1 MAIDT
6 SGDIP
11 DKVILDIPHG
21 ASALGGA
28 LTRRPSETVK
38 TYSGLNSLL
47 PGRGE
52 AAGGV
57 HFIHYDGT
65 SYAGGRRKG
74 ADEPYATD
82 KWTESIDL
90 ADITDDSMRL
100 YLMEIGR
107 VNLLTKKQEQ
117 TLSRQIEEWKHL
129 EAVET
134 ELEALTNG
142 SLNAWMCVLHLIRR
156 IGQLRPMVDA
166 VCRYHAMRIS
176 ETLTDVLTDEDLS
189 ERIDGVLPE
198 EMLFFAAEILNREPE
213 DVKQGL
219 IELSLAIRL
228 LPTEAADM
236 FATSPAIRELQDL
249 ELAPGFIE
257 ALKSYEPVYSRH
269 FASMRN
275 AGRRAQLRLSEAN
288 LRLVVSI
295 AKKYLGRGMPL
306 SDLIQEGNIGLMS
319 GVQKFDYRRGYKF
332 STYATW
338 WIRQAVSRSIADQS
352 RTIRVPVHMTE
363 IINKLNRVN
372 RQFVQEYGRDPTD
385 EETAARMDVTA
396 ERVREIQKLTQLP
409 LPLEMPVGEDGGAR
423 LGDFVED
430 KNQVPPAEAASYL
443 LLKEQI
449 ADVLSTLSEREAR
462 VLELRFG
469 LGDGISHTLEEIGQE
484 FGVTRERIRQIE
496 AVALRK
502 LRQPSHSRNLRDFL
516 D

>member
-6 SGDIP
+6 SGDRSGNVLADTP
-11 DKVILDIPHG
+11 PG
-21 ASALGGA
+21 ASALGVA
-28 LTRRPSETVK
+28 FTRRPREIVK
-38 TYSGLNSLL
+38 TYDSLGSLL
-47 PGRGE
+47 PGGE
-52 AAGGV
+52 ETAGGV
-57 HFIHYDGT
+57 HFIHYDGA
-65 SYAGGRRKG
+65 SGAGGRRKG
-74 ADEPYATD
+74 ADEPYAAD

-90 ADITDDSMRL
+90 RDITDDSMRL

-117 TLSRQIEEWKHL
+117 TLSREIEEWKHL

-134 ELEALTNG
+134 ELEALTDGPVNT
-142 SLNAWMCVLHLIRR
+142 WMCVLHLIRR
-156 IGQLRPMVDA
+156 IGQLGPIVDA
-166 VCRYHAMRIS
+166 VCRYNATLRP
-176 ETLTDVLTDEDLS
+176 ETLTDVLNDEELS
-189 ERIDGVLPE
+189 EHIDGVLPE
-198 EMLFFAAEILNREPE
+198 EMLLFAAEILNREPE

-228 LPTEAADM
+228 LPMEAADV

-257 ALKSYEPVYSRH
+257 ALKSYEPVYSRR
-269 FASMRN
+269 FASVGN

-295 AKKYLGRGMPL
+295 ARKYLGRGMPL
-306 SDLIQEGNIGLMS
+306 SDLIQEGNIGLMR
-319 GVQKFDYRRGYKF
+319 GVQKFDYRKGYKF

-352 RTIRVPVHMTE
+352 RTIRIPVHMTE
-363 IINKLNRVN
+363 IVNKLMRAT
-372 RQFVQEYGRDPTD
+372 RKFVQEYGRDPTD
-385 EETAARMDVTA
+385 EEIGSGMDITA
-396 ERVREIQKLTQLP
+396 ERVREIRKLTQLP
-409 LPLEMPVGEDGGAR
+409 LALETPVGEDGHAQ

-430 KNQVPPAEAASYL
+430 RNQIPPVEAASYL

-469 LGDGISHTLEEIGQE
+469 LGDGISHTLEQVGRE

-502 LRQPSHSRNLRDFL
+502 LRHPSHSRKLRDFL

>member
-11 DKVILDIPHG
+11 DKVIADMPHG
-21 ASALGGA
+21 ASAPGGA

-38 TYSGLNSLL
+38 TYHGLSSLL

-74 ADEPYATD
+74 ADEPYAAD

-100 YLMEIGR
+100 YLMEISR

-117 TLSRQIEEWKHL
+117 TLARQIEEWKHL

-134 ELEALTNG
+134 ELEALTDG
-142 SLNAWMCVLHLIRR
+142 SLDAWMCVLHLIRR
-156 IGQLRPMVDA
+156 IGQLGPIVDA

-176 ETLTDVLTDEDLS
+176 ETLTDVLIDEELS

-198 EMLFFAAEILNREPE
+198 EMLLFAAEILNREPE

-228 LPTEAADM
+228 LPTEAADV

-249 ELAPGFIE
+249 ELAPGSIE

-269 FASMRN
+269 FASVRN
-275 AGRRAQLRLSEAN
+275 AGRRAQLHLSEAN

-295 AKKYLGRGMPL
+295 AKK
-306 SDLIQEGNIGLMS
+306 
-319 GVQKFDYRRGYKF
+319 
-332 STYATW
+332 
-338 WIRQAVSRSIADQS
+338 VSRQGDAAIGPHSGGQYRSDAWRAEVRLPQGLQVQHLRHLVDSTGGQQIHS
-352 RTIRVPVHMTE
+352 GPVPHHPRTRAYDGDRQQAESCQPPVCTGIR
-363 IINKLNRVN
+363 
-372 RQFVQEYGRDPTD
+372 
-385 EETAARMDVTA
+385 ARPH
-396 ERVREIQKLTQLP
+396 R
-409 LPLEMPVGEDGGAR
+409 
-423 LGDFVED
+423 
-430 KNQVPPAEAASYL
+430 
-443 LLKEQI
+443 
-449 ADVLSTLSEREAR
+449 
-462 VLELRFG
+462 
-469 LGDGISHTLEEIGQE
+469 
-484 FGVTRERIRQIE
+484 
-496 AVALRK
+496 
-502 LRQPSHSRNLRDFL
+502 
-516 D
+516 

>member
-11 DKVILDIPHG
+11 DKVIADIPHG

>member
-11 DKVILDIPHG
+11 DKVIADIPHG
-21 ASALGGA
+21 ASAPGGA

-74 ADEPYATD
+74 ADEPYAAD

-90 ADITDDSMRL
+90 ADITDDSMRP

-129 EAVET
+129 EAIET

-176 ETLTDVLTDEDLS
+176 ETLTDVLIDEDLS

-198 EMLFFAAEILNREPE
+198 EMLFFAAEILNGEPE

-275 AGRRAQLRLSEAN
+275 AGRRARLHLSEAN

-306 SDLIQEGNIGLMS
+306 SDLIQEGNIGLMR

-338 WIRQAVSRSIADQS
+338 WIRQAMSRSIADQS

-363 IINKLNRVN
+363 TINKLNRVN

-385 EETAARMDVTA
+385 EETAVRMDITA

-409 LPLEMPVGEDGGAR
+409 LPLETPVGEDGGAQ

-430 KNQVPPAEAASYL
+430 KNQVPPPEAASYL

-449 ADVLSTLSEREAR
+449 ADVLSTLSGREAR

-469 LGDGISHTLEEIGQE
+469 LGDGISHTLEQVGQE

-496 AVALRK
+496 AKALRK

>member
-6 SGDIP
+6 SGDRP
-11 DKVILDIPHG
+11 GNVLADTPPG
-21 ASALGGA
+21 ASALGVA
-28 LTRRPSETVK
+28 HTRRPREIVK
-38 TYSGLNSLL
+38 TYDSLGSLL
-47 PGRGE
+47 PGGEE

-57 HFIHYDGT
+57 HFIHYDGA
-65 SYAGGRRKG
+65 SDAVGRRKG
-74 ADEPYATD
+74 ADEPYAAD
-82 KWTESIDL
+82 KWTGSIDL

-100 YLMEIGR
+100 YLVEISR
-107 VNLLTKKQEQ
+107 VNLLTAKQEQ

-129 EAVET
+129 EAVKT
-134 ELEALTNG
+134 ELEALTDG
-142 SLNAWMCVLHLIRR
+142 PVNAWMCVLHLIRR
-156 IGQLRPMVDA
+156 LGQLGPIVDA
-166 VCRYHAMRIS
+166 VCRYSATPRP
-176 ETLTDVLTDEDLS
+176 ETLTDVLIDEELS
-189 ERIDGVLPE
+189 EHIDGVLPE
-198 EMLFFAAEILNREPE
+198 EMLLFAAEILNREPE

-219 IELSLAIRL
+219 IELSLALRL
-228 LPTEAADM
+228 LPTEAPDV

-269 FASMRN
+269 FASVGN
-275 AGRRAQLRLSEAN
+275 AGRRAQLHLSEAN

-295 AKKYLGRGMPL
+295 ARKYLGRGMPL
-306 SDLIQEGNIGLMS
+306 SDLVQEGNIGLMR
-319 GVQKFDYRRGYKF
+319 GVQKFDYRKGFKF

-338 WIRQAVSRSIADQS
+338 WIRQAMSRSIADQS

-363 IINKLNRVN
+363 IVNKLNRVN

-385 EETAARMDVTA
+385 EEIGSGMDITA

-409 LPLEMPVGEDGGAR
+409 LALEAPVGEDGDAQ

-430 KNQVPPAEAASYL
+430 RNQVSPVEAASYL

-469 LGDGISHTLEEIGQE
+469 LGDGISHTLEQVGQE

-496 AVALRK
+496 AKALKK
-502 LRQPSHSRNLRDFL
+502 LRQPSHSRKLRDFL

>member
-11 DKVILDIPHG
+11 DKVIADIPHG
-21 ASALGGA
+21 ASAPGGA

-74 ADEPYATD
+74 ADEPYAVD

-90 ADITDDSMRL
+90 ADITDDSMRP

-117 TLSRQIEEWKHL
+117 TLARQIEEWKHL
-129 EAVET
+129 EAIET

-176 ETLTDVLTDEDLS
+176 ETLTDVLIDEDLS

-198 EMLFFAAEILNREPE
+198 EMLFFAAEILNGEPE

-275 AGRRAQLRLSEAN
+275 AGRRARLHLSEAN

-306 SDLIQEGNIGLMS
+306 SDLIQEGNIGLMR
-319 GVQKFDYRRGYKF
+319 GVQKFDYRMGYKF

-338 WIRQAVSRSIADQS
+338 WIRQAMSRSIADQS

-363 IINKLNRVN
+363 TINKLNRVN

-385 EETAARMDVTA
+385 EETAVRMDITA

-409 LPLEMPVGEDGGAR
+409 LPLETPVGEDGGAQ

-430 KNQVPPAEAASYL
+430 KNQVPPPEAASYL

-449 ADVLSTLSEREAR
+449 ADVLSTLSDREAR

-496 AVALRK
+496 AKALRK

>member
-1 MAIDT
+1 MTIDT

-11 DKVILDIPHG
+11 DKVIADIPHG
-21 ASALGGA
+21 ASAPGGA
-28 LTRRPSETVK
+28 LTRRLSETVK
-38 TYSGLNSLL
+38 TYHGLNSLL
-47 PGRGE
+47 PGGEE

-74 ADEPYATD
+74 ADEPYAAD

-134 ELEALTNG
+134 EVEALTDG
-142 SLNAWMCVLHLIRR
+142 SLSAWMCVLHLIRR
-156 IGQLRPMVDA
+156 IGQLEPLADS
-166 VCRYHAMRIS
+166 VCRYSATPNP
-176 ETLTDVLTDEDLS
+176 ETLTDVLNDEELF
-189 ERIDGVLPE
+189 ERIDGGLPE
-198 EMLFFAAEILNREPE
+198 EMLLFAAEILNGEPE
-213 DVKQGL
+213 DVKREL

-228 LPTEAADM
+228 LPMETPDVFE
-236 FATSPAIRELQDL
+236 TPASIDELQDL
-249 ELAPGFIE
+249 EFTPEFIR
-257 ALKSYEPVYSRH
+257 ALMSYEPVYSRH
-269 FASMRN
+269 FASVRN

-295 AKKYLGRGMPL
+295 AKKYIGRGMPL
-306 SDLIQEGNIGLMS
+306 SDLIQEGNIGLMR
-319 GVQKFDYRRGYKF
+319 GVQKFDYRKGYKF

-363 IINKLNRVN
+363 IVNKLNRGN

-385 EETAARMDVTA
+385 EETAARMDITA
-396 ERVREIQKLTQLP
+396 ERVREIRKLAQLP
-409 LPLEMPVGEDGGAR
+409 MALETPVGEDGHAQ
-423 LGDFVED
+423 LGDFIED
-430 KNQVPPAEAASYL
+430 RNQVPPVEAASYL

-469 LGDGISHTLEEIGQE
+469 LGDGISHTLEQVGRE

-502 LRQPSHSRNLRDFL
+502 LRHPSHSRKLRDFL

>member
-11 DKVILDIPHG
+11 DKVIADIPHG
-21 ASALGGA
+21 ASAPGGA

-74 ADEPYATD
+74 ADEPYAAD

-90 ADITDDSMRL
+90 ADITDDSMRP

-117 TLSRQIEEWKHL
+117 TLARQIEEWKHL
-129 EAVET
+129 EAIET
-134 ELEALTNG
+134 ELEALTDG

-176 ETLTDVLTDEDLS
+176 ETLTDVLIDEDLS

-198 EMLFFAAEILNREPE
+198 EMLFFAAEILNGEPE

-275 AGRRAQLRLSEAN
+275 AGRRARLHLSEAN

-306 SDLIQEGNIGLMS
+306 SDLIQEGNIGLMR

-338 WIRQAVSRSIADQS
+338 WIRQAMSRSIADQS

-363 IINKLNRVN
+363 TINKLNRVN

-385 EETAARMDVTA
+385 EETAVRMDITA

-409 LPLEMPVGEDGGAR
+409 LPLETPVGEDGGAQ

-430 KNQVPPAEAASYL
+430 RNQVPPPEAASYL

-449 ADVLSTLSEREAR
+449 ADVLSTLSDREAR

-502 LRQPSHSRNLRDFL
+502 LRQPSHSRKLRDFL

>member
-6 SGDIP
+6 SGDRP
-11 DKVILDIPHG
+11 GNVLADTPPG
-21 ASALGGA
+21 ASALGFAPAGS
-28 LTRRPSETVK
+28 PKEIVETCD
-38 TYSGLNSLL
+38 SPGSLL
-47 PGRGE
+47 PGGEE

-57 HFIHYDGT
+57 HFIHYDGA
-65 SYAGGRRKG
+65 SDAVGRRKG
-74 ADEPYATD
+74 ADEPYAAD

-107 VNLLTKKQEQ
+107 VNLLTAKQEQ
-117 TLSRQIEEWKHL
+117 TLARQIEEWKHL
-129 EAVET
+129 EAVKT
-134 ELEALTNG
+134 ELETLTDE
-142 SLNAWMCVLHLIRR
+142 SVNAWMCVLHLIRR
-156 IGQLRPMVDA
+156 IGQLGPIVDA
-166 VCRYHAMRIS
+166 VCRYNATLRP
-176 ETLTDVLTDEDLS
+176 ETLTDVLTDEELS
-189 ERIDGVLPE
+189 EHIDGVFPE
-198 EMLFFAAEILNREPE
+198 EMLLFAAEILNREPE

-219 IELSLAIRL
+219 IELSLALRL
-228 LPTEAADM
+228 LPMEAPDV

-269 FASMRN
+269 FASVKN
-275 AGRRAQLRLSEAN
+275 AGRRAQLHLSEAN

-295 AKKYLGRGMPL
+295 ARKYLGRGMPL
-306 SDLIQEGNIGLMS
+306 SDLVQEGNIGLMR
-319 GVQKFDYRRGYKF
+319 GLQKFDYRKGYKF

-352 RTIRVPVHMTE
+352 RTIRIPVHMTE
-363 IINKLNRVN
+363 IVNKLNRVS
-372 RQFVQEYGRDPTD
+372 REFGQEYGRDPTD
-385 EETAARMDVTA
+385 EEIGSGMDITA
-396 ERVREIQKLTQLP
+396 ERVREIRQLTQLP
-409 LPLEMPVGEDGGAR
+409 LALETPVGEDGGAQ

-430 KNQVPPAEAASYL
+430 RNQVPPVEAASYL

-449 ADVLSTLSEREAR
+449 ADALSTLSEREAR

-469 LGDGISHTLEEIGQE
+469 LGDGISHTLEQVGRE

-502 LRQPSHSRNLRDFL
+502 LRQPSHSRKLRDFL

>member
-6 SGDIP
+6 SGDRP
-11 DKVILDIPHG
+11 GNVITGTPPG
-21 ASALGGA
+21 ASALGVA
-28 LTRRPSETVK
+28 LTRRPREIVK
-38 TYSGLNSLL
+38 TYGALGSLL
-47 PGRGE
+47 PRGEE

-74 ADEPYATD
+74 ADEPYAAD

-100 YLMEIGR
+100 YLMEISR
-107 VNLLTKKQEQ
+107 VKLLTAKQEQ
-117 TLSRQIEEWKHL
+117 TLARQIEEWKHL
-129 EAVET
+129 EAVKT
-134 ELEALTNG
+134 ELEVLTDG
-142 SLNAWMCVLHLIRR
+142 SLSAWMCVLHLIRR
-156 IGQLRPMVDA
+156 IGQLGPIVDA
-166 VCRYHAMRIS
+166 VCRYSATPRP
-176 ETLTDVLTDEDLS
+176 ETLTDVLIDEELS

-198 EMLFFAAEILNREPE
+198 EMLLFAAEILNREPE

-228 LPTEAADM
+228 LPMEAPDV

-249 ELAPGFIE
+249 EFAPGFIE

-269 FASMRN
+269 FASVRN
-275 AGRRAQLRLSEAN
+275 AGRRAHLHLSEAN

-295 AKKYLGRGMPL
+295 ARKYLGRGMPL
-306 SDLIQEGNIGLMS
+306 SDLIQEGNIGLMR
-319 GVQKFDYRRGYKF
+319 GAQKFDYRKGYKF

-338 WIRQAVSRSIADQS
+338 WIRQAMSRSIADQS
-352 RTIRVPVHMTE
+352 RTIRVPVHMVET
-363 IINKLNRVN
+363 INKLNRVN

-385 EETAARMDVTA
+385 EEIGSGMDITA

-409 LPLEMPVGEDGGAR
+409 LALEAPVGEDGGAQ

-430 KNQVPPAEAASYL
+430 RNQVPPLEAASYMSL
-443 LLKEQI
+443 REQI
-449 ADVLSTLSEREAR
+449 TDVLSNLSEREAR

-469 LGDGISHTLEEIGQE
+469 LGDGISHTLEQVGRE

-502 LRQPSHSRNLRDFL
+502 LRHPSHSRKLRDFL

>member
-11 DKVILDIPHG
+11 DKVIADIPHG
-21 ASALGGA
+21 ASAPGGA

-38 TYSGLNSLL
+38 TYDGLNSLL

-52 AAGGV
+52 AAAGV
-57 HFIHYDGT
+57 HFIHYDGA

-74 ADEPYATD
+74 ADEPYAAD

-100 YLMEIGR
+100 YLMEVGR

-134 ELEALTNG
+134 ELEALTDG
-142 SLNAWMCVLHLIRR
+142 PVNAWMCVLHLIRR
-156 IGQLRPMVDA
+156 IGQLVPIVDA
-166 VCRYHAMRIS
+166 VCRYNATLRP
-176 ETLTDVLTDEDLS
+176 ETLTDVLNDEELS
-189 ERIDGVLPE
+189 EHIDGVLPE
-198 EMLFFAAEILNREPE
+198 EMLLFAAEILNREPE
-213 DVKQGL
+213 DVKQCL
-219 IELSLAIRL
+219 IELSLAVRL
-228 LPTEAADM
+228 LPTEAADV

-249 ELAPGFIE
+249 KLAPGFIE

-269 FASMRN
+269 FASVKN
-275 AGRRAQLRLSEAN
+275 AGRRAQLHLSEAN

-295 AKKYLGRGMPL
+295 ARKYLGRGMPL
-306 SDLIQEGNIGLMS
+306 SDLIQEGNIGLMR
-319 GVQKFDYRRGYKF
+319 GVQKFDYRKGFKF

-352 RTIRVPVHMTE
+352 RTIRIPVHMTE
-363 IINKLNRVN
+363 IVNKLNRVN

-385 EETAARMDVTA
+385 EDIGSRMDITA
-396 ERVREIQKLTQLP
+396 ERVREIRKLTQLP
-409 LPLEMPVGEDGGAR
+409 LALETPVGEDGYAQ

-430 KNQVPPAEAASYL
+430 RDQVPPVEAASYL

-449 ADVLSTLSEREAR
+449 DDVLSTLSEREAR

-469 LGDGISHTLEEIGQE
+469 LGDGISRTLEEIGRE

-496 AVALRK
+496 GVALRK
-502 LRQPSHSRNLRDFL
+502 LRHPSHSRKLRDFL

>member
-11 DKVILDIPHG
+11 DKVIADIPHG
-21 ASALGGA
+21 ASAPGGA

-38 TYSGLNSLL
+38 TYDGLSSLL

-74 ADEPYATD
+74 ADEPYAAD
-82 KWTESIDL
+82 RWTESIDL

-129 EAVET
+129 EAIET
-134 ELEALTNG
+134 EVEALTDG
-142 SLNAWMCVLHLIRR
+142 SLSAWMCVLHLIRR
-156 IGQLRPMVDA
+156 IGQLGPIVDA

-176 ETLTDVLTDEDLS
+176 ETLTDVLIDEELS

-198 EMLFFAAEILNREPE
+198 EMLLFTAEILNREPE

-228 LPTEAADM
+228 LPMETPDV
-236 FATSPAIRELQDL
+236 FVTPAPIDELQDL
-249 ELAPGFIE
+249 EFAPEFIR
-257 ALKSYEPVYSRH
+257 ALMSYEPVYSKH
-269 FASMRN
+269 FASVKN

-295 AKKYLGRGMPL
+295 ARKYLDRGMPL
-306 SDLIQEGNIGLMS
+306 LDLIQEGNIGLMR
-319 GVQKFDYRRGYKF
+319 GVQKFDYRRGFKF
-332 STYATW
+332 STHATW

-352 RTIRVPVHMTE
+352 RTVRIPVHMTE
-363 IINKLNRVN
+363 NINKLNRVS
-372 RQFVQEYGRDPTD
+372 REFVQEYGRDPTD
-385 EETAARMDVTA
+385 EEIGSGMDITA
-396 ERVREIQKLTQLP
+396 ERVREIQKIIQLP
-409 LPLEMPVGEDGGAR
+409 LPLETPVGEDGGAQ
-423 LGDFVED
+423 LGDFIED
-430 KNQVPPAEAASYL
+430 KNLVPPAEAASYL

-469 LGDGISHTLEEIGQE
+469 LGDGISHTLEQVGQE

-502 LRQPSHSRNLRDFL
+502 LRQPSQSRKLRDFL

>member
-6 SGDIP
+6 NGDRP
-11 DKVILDIPHG
+11 GNVIVDIPHG
-21 ASALGGA
+21 ASALGLA
-28 LTRRPSETVK
+28 RARSPKEIVETCD
-38 TYSGLNSLL
+38 SLGSL
-47 PGRGE
+47 PAGTEE

-57 HFIHYDGT
+57 HFLHYDGA

-74 ADEPYATD
+74 ADEPYAAD

-90 ADITDDSMRL
+90 RDITDDSIRL
-100 YLMEIGR
+100 YLTEISR

-117 TLSRQIEEWKHL
+117 ALSRQIEEWKHL

-134 ELEALTNG
+134 ELEALTDG
-142 SLNAWMCVLHLIRR
+142 SLSAWMCVLHLIRR
-156 IGQLRPMVDA
+156 IGQLGPIVDA
-166 VCRYHAMRIS
+166 VCRYSATPRP
-176 ETLTDVLTDEDLS
+176 ETLTDVLNDEELS
-189 ERIDGVLPE
+189 EHIDGVLPE
-198 EMLFFAAEILNREPE
+198 EMLLFAAEILNREPE

-228 LPTEAADM
+228 LPTEAADV

-249 ELAPGFIE
+249 ELAPGFIR
-257 ALKSYEPVYSRH
+257 ALMSYKPVYSRH
-269 FASMRN
+269 FASVKN
-275 AGRRAQLRLSEAN
+275 AGRRAQLHLSEAN

-295 AKKYLGRGMPL
+295 ARKYLGRGMPL
-306 SDLIQEGNIGLMS
+306 SDLIQEGNIGLMR
-319 GVQKFDYRRGYKF
+319 GVQKFDYRKGFKF

-352 RTIRVPVHMTE
+352 RTIRIPVHMTE
-363 IINKLNRVN
+363 IVNKLNRVS

-385 EETAARMDVTA
+385 EEIGSGMDITA
-396 ERVREIQKLTQLP
+396 ERVREVRKFAQLP
-409 LPLEMPVGEDGGAR
+409 LPLEMPVGEDGHAQ

-430 KNQVPPAEAASYL
+430 RNQVPPVEAASYL

-449 ADVLSTLSEREAR
+449 ADALSTLSEREAR

-469 LGDGISHTLEEIGQE
+469 LGDGISHTLEQVGRE

-496 AVALRK
+496 AKALKK
-502 LRQPSHSRNLRDFL
+502 LRHPSQSRKLRDFL

>member
-6 SGDIP
+6 SGDRP
-11 DKVILDIPHG
+11 GNVLADTPPG
-21 ASALGGA
+21 ASALGFAPAGS
-28 LTRRPSETVK
+28 PKEIVETCD
-38 TYSGLNSLL
+38 SPGSLL
-47 PGRGE
+47 PGGEE

-57 HFIHYDGT
+57 HFIHYDRT

-74 ADEPYATD
+74 ADEPYAAD

-90 ADITDDSMRL
+90 ADITDDLVRL

-117 TLSRQIEEWKHL
+117 TLARQIEEWKHL
-129 EAVET
+129 EAIET
-134 ELEALTNG
+134 ELEALTDG
-142 SLNAWMCVLHLIRR
+142 SPNAWMCVLHLIQR
-156 IGQLRPMVDA
+156 IGQLGPIVDA
-166 VCRYHAMRIS
+166 VCRYSATPRP
-176 ETLTDVLTDEDLS
+176 ETLTDVLIDEELS

-198 EMLFFAAEILNREPE
+198 EMLLFAAEILNREPE

-219 IELSLAIRL
+219 IELSLTIRL
-228 LPTEAADM
+228 LPTQAADV

-269 FASMRN
+269 FASVRN
-275 AGRRAQLRLSEAN
+275 AGRRAQLHLPEAN

-295 AKKYLGRGMPL
+295 ARKYLGRGMPL
-306 SDLIQEGNIGLMS
+306 SDLIQEGNIGLMR
-319 GVQKFDYRRGYKF
+319 GVQKFDYRKGYKF

-352 RTIRVPVHMTE
+352 RTIRIPVHMTE
-363 IINKLNRVN
+363 IVNKLMRTT
-372 RQFVQEYGRDPTD
+372 RKFVQEYGRDPTD
-385 EETAARMDVTA
+385 EETAARMDITA
-396 ERVREIQKLTQLP
+396 ERVREIRKLTQLP
-409 LPLEMPVGEDGGAR
+409 LALETPVGEDGYAQ

-430 KNQVPPAEAASYL
+430 RDQVPPVEAASYL

-469 LGDGISHTLEEIGQE
+469 LGDGISHTLEQVGRE

-502 LRQPSHSRNLRDFL
+502 LRQPSHSRKLRDFL

>member
-6 SGDIP
+6 SGDRP
-11 DKVILDIPHG
+11 GNVIADIPHG
-21 ASALGGA
+21 ASAPGGA
-28 LTRRPSETVK
+28 LTRRPREIVK

-52 AAGGV
+52 AAAGV

-74 ADEPYATD
+74 ADEPYAAD

-90 ADITDDSMRL
+90 ADITDDSVRL

-117 TLSRQIEEWKHL
+117 TLAREIEEWKHL
-129 EAVET
+129 EAIET
-134 ELEALTNG
+134 ELEALTDG
-142 SLNAWMCVLHLIRR
+142 SLSAWMCVLHLMRR
-156 IGQLRPMVDA
+156 IGQLGPIVNA

-176 ETLTDVLTDEDLS
+176 ETLTDVLNDEELS
-189 ERIDGVLPE
+189 ECIDGVLPE
-198 EMLFFAAEILNREPE
+198 EMLLFAAEILDGEPE

-228 LPTEAADM
+228 LPMEAAAV

-257 ALKSYEPVYSRH
+257 ALKSYDPVYWRH
-269 FASMRN
+269 FASVRN
-275 AGRRAQLRLSEAN
+275 AGRRAQLHLSEAN

-295 AKKYLGRGMPL
+295 AKKYLDRGMPL
-306 SDLIQEGNIGLMS
+306 SDLIQEGNIGLIR

-338 WIRQAVSRSIADQS
+338 WIRQAMSRSIADQS

-363 IINKLNRVN
+363 VVNKLMRAT
-372 RQFVQEYGRDPTD
+372 RKFVQEYGRDPTD
-385 EETAARMDVTA
+385 EETGARMDITA
-396 ERVREIQKLTQLP
+396 ERVREIRKLTQLP
-409 LPLEMPVGEDGGAR
+409 LALETPVGEDGGAQ
-423 LGDFVED
+423 LGDFIED
-430 KNQVPPAEAASYL
+430 RDQVPPVEAMSYL
-443 LLKEQI
+443 LLREQI
-449 ADVLSTLSEREAR
+449 ADALATLSEREAR

-469 LGDGISHTLEEIGQE
+469 IGDGISHTLEQVGQE

-496 AVALRK
+496 AKALKK
-502 LRQPSHSRNLRDFL
+502 LRQPNHSRKLRDFL

>member
-1 MAIDT
+1 MIA
-6 SGDIP
+6 
-11 DKVILDIPHG
+11 DIPHG
-21 ASALGGA
+21 ASAPGGA
-28 LTRRPSETVK
+28 LKRRPSETVK
-38 TYSGLNSLL
+38 TYSGLSSLL
-47 PGRGE
+47 PGRDE

-74 ADEPYATD
+74 ADEPYAAD

-90 ADITDDSMRL
+90 ADITYDSMRL

-117 TLSRQIEEWKHL
+117 TLARQIEEWKHL
-129 EAVET
+129 EAIET
-134 ELEALTNG
+134 EVEALTDG

-156 IGQLRPMVDA
+156 IGQLKPITDS
-166 VCRYHAMRIS
+166 VCRYNATPRP
-176 ETLTDVLTDEDLS
+176 ETLADVLIDEDLS

-198 EMLFFAAEILNREPE
+198 EMLLFAAEILNGEPE
-213 DVKQGL
+213 EVKREL

-228 LPTEAADM
+228 LPMETPDVFE
-236 FATSPAIRELQDL
+236 TPAPIDELQDL
-249 ELAPGFIE
+249 EFAPEFIR
-257 ALKSYEPVYSRH
+257 ALMSYEPVYSRH
-269 FASMRN
+269 FASVRN

-306 SDLIQEGNIGLMS
+306 SDLIQEGNIGLMR

-338 WIRQAVSRSIADQS
+338 WIRQAMSRSIADQS
-352 RTIRVPVHMTE
+352 RTIRVPVHMME
-363 IINKLNRVN
+363 IINRLNRVN

-385 EETAARMDVTA
+385 EETGARMDITA

-409 LPLEMPVGEDGGAR
+409 LPLEMPVGEDGGAQ
-423 LGDFVED
+423 LGDFIED
-430 KNQVPPAEAASYL
+430 KNLVPTVEAASYL
-443 LLKEQI
+443 SLREQI
-449 ADVLSTLSEREAR
+449 ADALATLNEREAR

-469 LGDGISHTLEEIGQE
+469 IGDGISHTLEEVGQE

-502 LRQPSHSRNLRDFL
+502 LRHPSHSRKLRDFL

>member
-6 SGDIP
+6 SGDRP
-11 DKVILDIPHG
+11 GNVLADTPPG
-21 ASALGGA
+21 ASALGVA
-28 LTRRPSETVK
+28 LTRRPREIVK
-38 TYSGLNSLL
+38 TYGALGSLL
-47 PGRGE
+47 PGGE

-57 HFIHYDGT
+57 HFIHYDGA

-74 ADEPYATD
+74 ADEPYAAD

-90 ADITDDSMRL
+90 ADITDDSVRL
-100 YLMEIGR
+100 YLMEISR
-107 VNLLTKKQEQ
+107 VNLLTAKQEQ
-117 TLSRQIEEWKHL
+117 TLARQIEEWKHL
-129 EAVET
+129 EAIET
-134 ELEALTNG
+134 ELEALTDG
-142 SLNAWMCVLHLIRR
+142 SLSAWMCVLHLIRR
-156 IGQLRPMVDA
+156 IGQLGPIVDA
-166 VCRYHAMRIS
+166 VCRYSATPRP
-176 ETLTDVLTDEDLS
+176 ETLTDVLIDEELS

-198 EMLFFAAEILNREPE
+198 EMLLFAAEILNREPE

-219 IELSLAIRL
+219 IELSLALRL
-228 LPTEAADM
+228 LPMEAADV

-249 ELAPGFIE
+249 ELAPGFIR
-257 ALKSYEPVYSRH
+257 ALMSYEPVYSRH
-269 FASMRN
+269 FASVRN
-275 AGRRAQLRLSEAN
+275 AGRRAQLHLSEAN

-306 SDLIQEGNIGLMS
+306 SDLIQEGNIGLMR
-319 GVQKFDYRRGYKF
+319 GVQKFDYRKGYKF

-352 RTIRVPVHMTE
+352 RTICIPVHMTE
-363 IINKLNRVN
+363 IVNKLMRTT
-372 RQFVQEYGRDPTD
+372 RKFVQEYGRDPID
-385 EETAARMDVTA
+385 EEIGSGMDITA

-409 LPLEMPVGEDGGAR
+409 LALEAPVGEDGGVQ

-430 KNQVPPAEAASYL
+430 RNQVPPLEAASYL
-443 LLKEQI
+443 SLKEQI

-469 LGDGISHTLEEIGQE
+469 PGDGISHTLEQVGRE

-496 AVALRK
+496 AKALRQ
-502 LRQPSHSRNLRDFL
+502 LRHPSHSRKLRDFL

>member
-11 DKVILDIPHG
+11 DKVIADIPHG
-21 ASALGGA
+21 ASAPGGA
-28 LTRRPSETVK
+28 LTRRPSETMK
-38 TYSGLNSLL
+38 TYSGLDSLL
-47 PGRGE
+47 PGRCE
-52 AAGGV
+52 AARGV

-74 ADEPYATD
+74 ADEPYAAD

-90 ADITDDSMRL
+90 ADITDDLVRL

-117 TLSRQIEEWKHL
+117 TLARQIEEWKHL
-129 EAVET
+129 EAIET

-142 SLNAWMCVLHLIRR
+142 SLSAWMCVLHLIQR
-156 IGQLRPMVDA
+156 IGQLGPMVNA
-166 VCRYHAMRIS
+166 VCRYHAMRTS
-176 ETLTDVLTDEDLS
+176 ETLTDVLIDEDLS
-189 ERIDGVLPE
+189 ERIDGMLPE
-198 EMLFFAAEILNREPE
+198 EMLLFAAEILNGEPE

-228 LPTEAADM
+228 LPTEAPDV

-257 ALKSYEPVYSRH
+257 SLKSYEPVYSRH
-269 FASMRN
+269 FASVRN

-306 SDLIQEGNIGLMS
+306 SDLIQEGNIGLMR

-338 WIRQAVSRSIADQS
+338 WIRQAMSRSIADQS

-363 IINKLNRVN
+363 TINKLNRVS
-372 RQFVQEYGRDPTD
+372 RRFVQEYGRDPTD
-385 EETAARMDVTA
+385 EEIGSGMDITA
-396 ERVREIQKLTQLP
+396 EQVREIQKLTQLP
-409 LPLEMPVGEDGGAR
+409 LPLETPVGEDGGAQ
-423 LGDFVED
+423 LGDFVQD
-430 KNQVPPAEAASYL
+430 KNQVSPPEAASYL

-449 ADVLSTLSEREAR
+449 ADVLSTLSQREAR

-469 LGDGISHTLEEIGQE
+469 LGDGISHTLEEVGQE

-496 AVALRK
+496 AKALRK

>member
-6 SGDIP
+6 SGDRP
-11 DKVILDIPHG
+11 GNVLADTPPG
-21 ASALGGA
+21 ASALGVA
-28 LTRRPSETVK
+28 LTRRPREIVK
-38 TYSGLNSLL
+38 TYDSLVSLL
-47 PGRGE
+47 PGGEE

-57 HFIHYDGT
+57 HFIHYDGA

-74 ADEPYATD
+74 ADEPYAAD

-90 ADITDDSMRL
+90 ADIIDDSMRL

-107 VNLLTKKQEQ
+107 INLLTAKQEQ
-117 TLSRQIEEWKHL
+117 TLARQIEEWKHL

-134 ELEALTNG
+134 EVEALTDG
-142 SLNAWMCVLHLIRR
+142 SLSAWMCVLHLIRR
-156 IGQLRPMVDA
+156 IGQLRPIVDA
-166 VCRYHAMRIS
+166 VCRYSATPRP
-176 ETLTDVLTDEDLS
+176 ETLTDVLNDEELS
-189 ERIDGVLPE
+189 EHIDGVLPE
-198 EMLFFAAEILNREPE
+198 EMLLFAAEILNREPE

-219 IELSLAIRL
+219 IKLSLALRL
-228 LPTEAADM
+228 LPMEAPDV

-257 ALKSYEPVYSRH
+257 ALMSYEPVYSRH
-269 FASMRN
+269 FASVKN
-275 AGRRAQLRLSEAN
+275 AGRRAQLHLSEAN

-295 AKKYLGRGMPL
+295 ARKYLGRGMPL
-306 SDLIQEGNIGLMS
+306 SDLIQEGNIGLMR
-319 GVQKFDYRRGYKF
+319 GVQKFDYRKGYKF

-352 RTIRVPVHMTE
+352 RTIRIPVHMTE
-363 IINKLNRVN
+363 IVNKLNRVS
-372 RQFVQEYGRDPTD
+372 REFVQEYGRDPTD
-385 EETAARMDVTA
+385 EEIGSGMDITA
-396 ERVREIQKLTQLP
+396 ERVREIRKLTQLP
-409 LPLEMPVGEDGGAR
+409 LALETPVGEDGHAQ

-430 KNQVPPAEAASYL
+430 RDQVPPVEAASYL

-469 LGDGISHTLEEIGQE
+469 LGDGISHTLEEVGRE

-502 LRQPSHSRNLRDFL
+502 LRQPSHSRKLRDFL

>member
-11 DKVILDIPHG
+11 DKVIADIPHG
-21 ASALGGA
+21 ASAPGGA
-28 LTRRPSETVK
+28 FTRRRSETVK
-38 TYSGLNSLL
+38 TYSGFDSLL

-57 HFIHYDGT
+57 HFIHYDGA
-65 SYAGGRRKG
+65 SDAGGRRKG
-74 ADEPYATD
+74 ADEPYAAD

-90 ADITDDSMRL
+90 ADITDGSMRL

-176 ETLTDVLTDEDLS
+176 ETLTDVLIDEDLS

-275 AGRRAQLRLSEAN
+275 AGRRAQLRLPEAN

-295 AKKYLGRGMPL
+295 AKKYIGRGMPL
-306 SDLIQEGNIGLMS
+306 SDLIQEGNIGLMR

-423 LGDFVED
+423 LGDFVQD
-430 KNQVPPAEAASYL
+430 KNQVPPPEAASYL

-449 ADVLSTLSEREAR
+449 ADVLSTLSDREAR

>member
-6 SGDIP
+6 SGDRP
-11 DKVILDIPHG
+11 GNVIADIPHG
-21 ASALGGA
+21 ASALGVA
-28 LTRRPSETVK
+28 LARSPEEIMETCD
-38 TYSGLNSLL
+38 SLGSLL
-47 PGRGE
+47 PGGE
-52 AAGGV
+52 EDAGGV
-57 HFIHYDGT
+57 HFIHYDGA
-65 SYAGGRRKG
+65 SDAGGRRKG
-74 ADEPYATD
+74 ADEPYAAD

-90 ADITDDSMRL
+90 RDITDDSMRL
-100 YLMEIGR
+100 YLTEIGR
-107 VNLLTKKQEQ
+107 VNLLTAKQEQ

-134 ELEALTNG
+134 ELEALTDG
-142 SLNAWMCVLHLIRR
+142 PVNAWMCVLHLIRR
-156 IGQLRPMVDA
+156 IGQLGPIVDA
-166 VCRYHAMRIS
+166 VCRYSATPRP
-176 ETLTDVLTDEDLS
+176 ETLTDVLNDEELS
-189 ERIDGVLPE
+189 EHIDGVLPE
-198 EMLFFAAEILNREPE
+198 EMLLFAAEIVNREPE

-219 IELSLAIRL
+219 IELSLTIRL
-228 LPTEAADM
+228 LPMEAADV

-269 FASMRN
+269 FASVRN
-275 AGRRAQLRLSEAN
+275 AGRRAQLHLPEAN

-295 AKKYLGRGMPL
+295 ARKYLGRGMPL
-306 SDLIQEGNIGLMS
+306 SDLIQEGNIGLMR
-319 GVQKFDYRRGYKF
+319 GVQKFDYRKGFKF

-352 RTIRVPVHMTE
+352 RTIRIPVHMTE
-363 IINKLNRVN
+363 IVNKLNRVN

-385 EETAARMDVTA
+385 EEIGSGMDITA
-396 ERVREIQKLTQLP
+396 ERVREIRKFAQLP
-409 LPLEMPVGEDGGAR
+409 LALETPVGEDGGAQ

-430 KNQVPPAEAASYL
+430 RNQVPPVEAASYL

-469 LGDGISHTLEEIGQE
+469 LGDGISHTLEQVGRE

-496 AVALRK
+496 AKALKK
-502 LRQPSHSRNLRDFL
+502 LRHPSHSRKLRDFL